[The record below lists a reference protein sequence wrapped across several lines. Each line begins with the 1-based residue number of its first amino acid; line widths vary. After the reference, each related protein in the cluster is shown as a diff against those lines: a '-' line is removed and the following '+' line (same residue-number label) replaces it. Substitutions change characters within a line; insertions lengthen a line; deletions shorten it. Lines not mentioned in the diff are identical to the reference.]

1 VEKIYNVYSKRGWL
15 LRRFSSLEEAREYAA
30 SIFTLDNGHYEP
42 DRCYIT
48 LDGVRISIDEEEPVI
63 VPKAF
68 EC

>member
-15 LRRFSSLEEAREYAA
+15 LRKFNSLEEAREYAA
-30 SIFTLDNGHYEP
+30 DILAYEP

-48 LDGVRISIDEEEPVI
+48 LDGMRIDVEEEPSVE